1 MKKLICISVELLLK
15 GFLQLKLRSQGSIFS
30 VPVVVPVVSLLKA
43 RKIWTFLWIRL
54 KEEIQKSLVLFLWLP
69 AS

>member
-1 MKKLICISVELLLK
+1 MPVV
-15 GFLQLKLRSQGSIFS
+15 
-30 VPVVVPVVSLLKA
+30 VPVVVPVVSSLKA

-54 KEEIQKSLVLFLWLP
+54 REEIQKSLVLFLWLP